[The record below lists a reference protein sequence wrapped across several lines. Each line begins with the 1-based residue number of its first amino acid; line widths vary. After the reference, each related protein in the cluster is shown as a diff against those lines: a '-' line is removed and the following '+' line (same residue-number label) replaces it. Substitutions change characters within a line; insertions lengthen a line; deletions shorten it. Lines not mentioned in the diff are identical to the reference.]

1 MEWDGLEIM
10 DISRFNRLL
19 NVEPGNFNSAKKL
32 EGISLSNF
40 EKYGSAKARNA
51 GLLQRSL
58 ASVPINT
65 LSSAIRLK

>member
-19 NVEPGNFNSAKKL
+19 NVETGNFNSAEKL

-40 EKYGSAKARNA
+40 EKYGSASHPK
-51 GLLQRSL
+51 
-58 ASVPINT
+58 
-65 LSSAIRLK
+65 RLEAFSEKLDF